1 MTGKTYPKD
10 FERYWIRVKERVKN
24 FSKLWIDDDGSLM
37 SVYEDL
43 EVKDDIKH
51 MLFNA
56 YRAGVRHTNGEHSRA
71 RARYFA
77 KHRKRSWV

>member
-10 FERYWIRVKERVKN
+10 FEKYWARAKKN
-24 FSKLWIDDDGSLM
+24 CPMPEW
-37 SVYEDL
+37 SVAG
-43 EVKDDIKH
+43 KH
-51 MLFNA
+51 MVFKA